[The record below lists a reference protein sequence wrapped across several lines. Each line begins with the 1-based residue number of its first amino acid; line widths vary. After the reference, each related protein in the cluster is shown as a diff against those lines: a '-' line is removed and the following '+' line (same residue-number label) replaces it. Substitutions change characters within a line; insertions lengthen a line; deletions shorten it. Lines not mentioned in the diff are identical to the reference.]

1 VHRANQI
8 INAAVKL
15 LEKIKG
21 LEVVVHRK
29 GMNEQDLPATRVL
42 FGKNKPKNVGVPFT
56 DWQLILHTDITL
68 VAHDDDIN
76 GETTKYALE
85 IHKKLMADNA
95 LGLAFVQDIEPLGQ
109 DETQFNTET
118 AITIAEVPN
127 SWLITYR
134 TNSQDPSQ

>member
-1 VHRANQI
+1 MHRANQI

-15 LEKIKG
+15 LENISG

-29 GMNEQDLPATRVL
+29 GIDERDLPATRVL
-42 FGKNKPKNVGVPFT
+42 FGKNKPKHVGVPFI
-56 DWQLILHTDITL
+56 DWQLVLHTDIIL
-68 VAHDDDIN
+68 VAKDEDIN
-76 GETTKYALE
+76 GETTKNALE

-95 LGLAFVQDIEPLGQ
+95 LGLAFIQDIEPLGQ
-109 DETQFNTET
+109 DETQFHTESD
-118 AITIAEVPN
+118 ITIAQVPN